1 MINFFVDDSFFFRFD
16 DLVENFLLATKIFT
30 LVDRS
35 SGLIKSTA
43 RCFDLQGGPRHAGH
57 TMQEQEHVNV
67 TKSSTLEQITL
78 HVL

>member
-1 MINFFVDDSFFFRFD
+1 MTVSSFVLMI
-16 DLVENFLLATKIFT
+16 FLKIFYLQRKFSHWST
-30 LVDRS
+30 VRQGSL
-35 SGLIKSTA
+35 KSTA